1 MNKPVFSSKP
11 HHTYIHKHKRERER
25 EREGI
30 FVCFGRPLLSYV
42 VPGYG
47 KMHLRRPLWQTIT
60 QSHEASALERE
71 RELAVKKGNNK
82 KSATL
87 YQSETEKRDEEKKK
101 KTRFTRQQQR
111 SVSQLTQSRMNMV
124 RDETEFTGTKG
135 DNDEDPSQ
143 GGSSYRL
150 QDYKIERERNTVK
163 KKSHHHSWLSCVYA
177 FHKKGKKKKIAPAMG
192 RPSFATLEKE
202 RKNKT

>member
-1 MNKPVFSSKP
+1 
-11 HHTYIHKHKRERER
+11 
-25 EREGI
+25 
-30 FVCFGRPLLSYV
+30 
-42 VPGYG
+42 
-47 KMHLRRPLWQTIT
+47 MHLRRPLWQTIT
-60 QSHEASALERE
+60 HETSALERE

-87 YQSETEKRDEEKKK
+87 YQSETEKRDEEKNT
-101 KTRFTRQQQR
+101 TRFTRQQQR
-111 SVSQLTQSRMNMV
+111 SVSQLTQSRIKKKYMV

-177 FHKKGKKKKIAPAMG
+177 FHAKGKKKK
-192 RPSFATLEKE
+192 
-202 RKNKT
+202 